1 MCEAEPHILNARM
14 LAVERK
20 RFSVIRRTVGL
31 AVLYMVYRNSGNWVT
46 DMIFR
51 DDDCRVRTDHAP
63 ANFTTLTHMAHNLIG
78 KAPPGK
84 DCLRLRRKVAAWD
97 DEFCS

>member
-46 DMIFR
+46 DMIF
-51 DDDCRVRTDHAP
+51 HPISP
-63 ANFTTLTHMAHNLIG
+63 AAG
-78 KAPPGK
+78 VPKV
-84 DCLRLRRKVAAWD
+84 RRKFLFA
-97 DEFCS
+97 